1 MSMSH
6 SRLLVTFKTIWR
18 KIEHDLKV
26 FANVGMDS
34 DEFWL
39 RVRGS
44 SLYRVYPNME
54 SVRLGEKK
62 KED

>member
-18 KIEHDLKV
+18 KTEHDLKV

-44 SLYRVYPNME
+44 SLYRVYPDME